1 MVLSD
6 MVRGCVCGCVGS
18 CSGYFLFHAWGAGG
32 RLTNKHKWVG
42 EGKIRTILF
51 DTKNPN
57 NTVLHMCLN
66 LPSYFR
72 Y

>member
-6 MVRGCVCGCVGS
+6 MVRGCVCGCVVLRGI
-18 CSGYFLFHAWGAGG
+18 GG
-32 RLTNKHKWVG
+32 RLTNKHKWGG

-51 DTKNPN
+51 DTKN
-57 NTVLHMCLN
+57 CLN